1 MSLKRRF
8 IAKSSS
14 SGRFVAPS
22 RITSPLHLNP
32 FDSAMN
38 VFFILEA
45 ESLSPSPLYLT
56 NESISSMKIMDGAF
70 SFAN

>member
-1 MSLKRRF
+1 
-8 IAKSSS
+8 
-14 SGRFVAPS
+14 
-22 RITSPLHLNP
+22 
-32 FDSAMN
+32 MN
-38 VFFILEA
+38 VFLILEE